1 MPASLPARPLT
12 QPYRFRKICRTG
24 FSLEKPEERPTAGS
38 AGNQIAKFFQIQI
51 NSLTL
56 NTEKGALS
64 GSFFCVVKD
73 AGCFYSRRLSLMHVF
88 SYLCRSAKIPETT
101 MRLSFFGFTDFFRS
115 TSYTFCRCRT
125 DMGRFCRSSALLRR
139 SWNGGKLW
147 RSLLSFLR

>member
-56 NTEKGALS
+56 NTEKGALFRLLFLCCKRRRLFLQPAS
-64 GSFFCVVKD
+64 VSHACFLLSVQISKNSEGDDASLLFRLYRFFPQHFLYFLPLPHGHGSFLPIFGSFTTVLE
-73 AGCFYSRRLSLMHVF
+73 RR
-88 SYLCRSAKIPETT
+88 
-101 MRLSFFGFTDFFRS
+101 
-115 TSYTFCRCRT
+115 
-125 DMGRFCRSSALLRR
+125 
-139 SWNGGKLW
+139 
-147 RSLLSFLR
+147 